1 MPTPLIAPP
10 PEPLKKRTVNV
21 RLEEEIFEN
30 LKRYIAYA
38 GRGDFSHV
46 VNNGMRYL
54 FLKDTG
60 FQSWLAEHPAAITE
74 ASKKKRHTKPL
85 QQSKAATHRDVP
97 TEAPSLWLP
106 LSRFQ
111 WLEGLMPMLFPR
123 PICGLRCNQF
133 RCFAAAVGGVRKNRT
148 LTRSPHVG
156 FTHANIRSRLST
168 RCGSLR
174 CRLRRSRSF
183 TRVYARQPSRNK
195 MPWEFSL

>member
-10 PEPLKKRTVNV
+10 PEPPKKRTVNV

-46 VNNGMRYL
+46 VNNGMRYV
-54 FLKDTG
+54 FLKDAG

-97 TEAPSLWLP
+97 TEAPSLLVASEP
-106 LSRFQ
+106 VSVA
-111 WLEGLMPMLFPR
+111 G
-123 PICGLRCNQF
+123 G
-133 RCFAAAVGGVRKNRT
+133 AHADAV
-148 LTRSPHVG
+148 S
-156 FTHANIRSRLST
+156 
-168 RCGSLR
+168 
-174 CRLRRSRSF
+174 
-183 TRVYARQPSRNK
+183 
-195 MPWEFSL
+195 